1 MRSNK
6 GVTLTILII
15 YIIVLVLVIG
25 ILANISSNFYANKDY
40 ILENG
45 KYISEFNKF
54 NMYFID
60 DVKNN
65 SNIYS
70 IKEDEII
77 FADGTIY
84 SFVAN
89 PDEAVYRNQVKI
101 CKNVKFCE
109 FTKVEEKVNDVK
121 KIVIKVRMI
130 IDATE
135 MFETS
140 TEYVLRYW

>member
-1 MRSNK
+1 MKSNR

-25 ILANISSNFYANKDY
+25 ILASISNNFYANKDY

-54 NMYFID
+54 NMYFVE

-70 IKEDEII
+70 ITENEII

-84 SFVAN
+84 TFAAS
-89 PDEAVYRNQVKI
+89 PDEAVYRNKVKI

-109 FTKVEEKVNDVK
+109 FTKTEEEVNNIK
-121 KIVIKVRMI
+121 KIIINVKMI
-130 IDATE
+130 IDASE

-140 TEYVLRYW
+140 TDYVLRYW

>member
-1 MRSNK
+1 MKSNR

-15 YIIVLVLVIG
+15 YIIALMLVIG

-54 NMYFID
+54 NMYFVE

-70 IKEDEII
+70 MSQNEII

-84 SFVAN
+84 TFTET
-89 PDEAVYRNQVKI
+89 PDEAVYRNKVKI

-109 FTKVEEKVNDVK
+109 FTKLEEEVNNIK
-121 KIVIKVRMI
+121 KIIINVKMI
-130 IDATE
+130 IDASE

-140 TEYVLRYW
+140 TDYVLKYW